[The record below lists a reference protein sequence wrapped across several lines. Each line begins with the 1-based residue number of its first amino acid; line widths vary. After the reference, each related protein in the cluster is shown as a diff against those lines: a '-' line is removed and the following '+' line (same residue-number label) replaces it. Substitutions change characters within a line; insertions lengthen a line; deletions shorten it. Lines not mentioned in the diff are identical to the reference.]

1 MENIFEKM
9 YEEVQQAKVVYREAE
24 SDEEKD
30 KARWLYR
37 SVVEKAEQQ
46 CKGAACVWYDYE
58 NSRDCGN
65 ERLDISAVL
74 WNSEVPEI
82 VSCLKRNNIKSFTF
96 SATYTSA
103 IEIAWMFQKEG
114 CVLAGMVEVN
124 TNLKECDGNYQK
136 RPALL
141 FKIK

>member
-1 MENIFEKM
+1 MKNIFEEI
-9 YEEVQQAKVVYREAE
+9 YEKVQQAKVVYREAE

-65 ERLDISAVL
+65 KRLDISAIL
-74 WNSEVPEI
+74 WEREVPEI

-96 SATYTSA
+96 SGTYTSA

-114 CVLAGMVEVN
+114 YVVVGMVEVN
-124 TNLKECDGNYQK
+124 SNLKDCDGNYQK

-141 FKIK
+141 FRIK